1 MKTKLFLSV
10 ALLLIASVKGSSQN
24 ATNSNTDL
32 QQKEFT
38 VVSTPELYQLASAL
52 TGTFN
57 LIKPANHVNV
67 INSAANTSASVVKE
81 NQLYISNTY
90 QQMDIPETSWN
101 MIIGRNILVPIFNAE
116 NPFAEKVLQHGI
128 SAEKLAQIINN
139 PEMQNWGTLVDEG
152 KNSPL
157 RFFVID
163 EENARSALVEF
174 TNSSQ
179 LPTTNMHTE
188 EEMIAQIQKDPL
200 AIGFCNVTA
209 ILGKGNQG
217 LLPNIRLMPIDKNG
231 NGKIDHMEDIYSD
244 INVFLRGVWIGKYP
258 KSLYSSVYLSS
269 NSKPSGESELA
280 FLNWVLTDGQQLLN
294 ENGYCELIN
303 TESQAQLDKINT
315 ALIAT
320 STTENVSKTGWILVI
335 IAMILTLGMIITA
348 GVRRYRKQQIPVL
361 EFNNYSIGF
370 DDKSLLLPQGL
381 YYDKT
386 HTWAFMEKDGNVT
399 IGIDDFVQHITGP
412 ITRIELKKHGEKFKK
427 GDILFSIIQAGK
439 QLNMYAPVSGTV
451 KESND
456 ILHAKSSLL
465 NTSPY
470 ADGWV
475 YKIEPSNWVKEVQLL
490 DMADKYKKWIHA
502 EFVRMKDFIAVI
514 LKPGD
519 VEFHSIVLQDGG
531 ELKEGVLS
539 EFGPEVWEDF
549 QTNFLDTFR

>member
-1 MKTKLFLSV
+1 
-10 ALLLIASVKGSSQN
+10 
-24 ATNSNTDL
+24 
-32 QQKEFT
+32 
-38 VVSTPELYQLASAL
+38 
-52 TGTFN
+52 
-57 LIKPANHVNV
+57 
-67 INSAANTSASVVKE
+67 
-81 NQLYISNTY
+81 
-90 QQMDIPETSWN
+90 
-101 MIIGRNILVPIFNAE
+101 
-116 NPFAEKVLQHGI
+116 
-128 SAEKLAQIINN
+128 
-139 PEMQNWGTLVDEG
+139 MQNWATLVDEG

-157 RFFVID
+157 RFFVIN
-163 EENARSALVEF
+163 EENARSALATF

-179 LPTTNMHTE
+179 LSIANISTE
-188 EEMIAQIQKDPL
+188 VELISQIQKDPL

-209 ILGKGNQG
+209 ILGKENQG

-258 KSLYSSVYLSS
+258 KSLYSSVYLCS
-269 NSKPSGESELA
+269 NSEPSSESELA

-412 ITRIELKKHGEKFKK
+412 VTRIELKKHGEKFKK
-427 GDILFSIIQAGK
+427 GDVLFSIIQAGK
-439 QLNMYAPVSGTV
+439 QLHLYAPVSGIIREYNTAL
-451 KESND
+451 N
-456 ILHAKSSLL
+456 AKSSLL

-502 EFVRMKDFIAVI
+502 EFARMKDFIAVI